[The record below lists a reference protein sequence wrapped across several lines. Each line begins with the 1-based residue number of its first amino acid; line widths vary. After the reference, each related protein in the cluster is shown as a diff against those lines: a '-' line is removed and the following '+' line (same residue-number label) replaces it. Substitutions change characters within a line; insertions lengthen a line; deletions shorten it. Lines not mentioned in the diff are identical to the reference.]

1 MNIAHYRSVLATVGR
16 IVLILIILGT
26 PQKGRSSEQD
36 QGTALVSQPINQA
49 LPNGVNEQ
57 IDGGL
62 IILAQTGHELK
73 PRGAAPQPAAEH
85 KASDFVQDGVI
96 TYPQPSANLQS
107 TRPVIGADYRG
118 VQGRVPD
125 AKFLL
130 VLDGRDVTASSQIT
144 SDYIFHTPGADLAAG
159 RHQALIKMFSP
170 DGESTVIAD
179 WTFYVAGSR
188 PLRYAYPS
196 PGGIVDA
203 RRPII
208 GLRFDELP
216 RDLDRQTIRLVLDGK
231 DITASCDFTD
241 EYIFYAPPGSLG
253 TGAHTAAVKVK
264 HAGSGEMETIA
275 WNFTVGQGGAPSSTY
290 AAADT
295 QEPRG
300 KQASAAAIAK
310 TQRQINS
317 IARATHE
324 AEWILGGP
332 PQPEPPETAARTS
345 AQTGP
350 DRPVGDA
357 QAQLPPE
364 QDEEPFEG
372 GFEYAWNTMYGFENM
387 AVDGDQDLSSQRT
400 RNAYLYNFGLRT
412 QTYLQSRPGRGWFI
426 NPTLGVNFRMEGT
439 SDGDESE
446 SMAMV
451 KNFTATLE
459 DETKRLSMYDI
470 NPKYTTYSLT
480 GQRLYGGE
488 FKNQVGENTS
498 YHMFGG
504 KFKNPRAGKDID
516 IYGGRYDNIT
526 QSGMKYGVHY
536 VGTHMKTVRGGVD
549 SSSGLFGIDASKKY
563 AYGETK
569 MEWAQSRYSDLA
581 DAMAYRL
588 ESTWRKEKAYLTA
601 KYESVGSNFRTE
613 GGFASK
619 GLVEFNSSLQY
630 KNNQR
635 LTTVLGFRR
644 RTFRDGGSHTMS
656 VPVVLK
662 YSPFASKPSTAI
674 EYRYKLTYYD
684 KGDTWKD
691 TFSNE
696 IDIRHVFGSV
706 KSQIGFKKERKLR
719 NLREPEME
727 RLLSLNL
734 RTPIYDK
741 TEFIYS
747 LSKINN
753 NFFGPD
759 SKNVFSVTYELSDWS
774 DMRVAQE
781 YVNKV
786 QPTLDRTTSKLRWGK
801 VNPDTNTE
809 MNFEM
814 MYNNFLLYDE
824 TYFTFKYSVF
834 Y

>member
-1 MNIAHYRSVLATVGR
+1 MSVTKFRSVLATLGR

-26 PQKGRSSEQD
+26 PQKGRSLEQD
-36 QGTALVSQPINQA
+36 QQSALG
-49 LPNGVNEQ
+49 LPSLNETWLNR
-57 IDGGL
+57 DNSRNETGL
-62 IILAQTGHELK
+62 LLLAQSGHELK
-73 PRGAAPQPAAEH
+73 PRGAAQQPAAQQQT
-85 KASDFVQDGVI
+85 SDFVKDGVI

-107 TRPVIGADYRG
+107 MRPVIGADYRG
-118 VQGRVPD
+118 VQGRAPN

-130 VLDGRDVTASSQIT
+130 MLDGQNVTAASQIT
-144 SDYIFHTPGADLAAG
+144 SDYIFYTPGADLAAG
-159 RHQALIKMFSP
+159 RHQALLKMFST

-196 PGGIVDA
+196 PGVVLDSS
-203 RRPII
+203 RPVI

-216 RDLDRQTIRLVLDGK
+216 QDLDRQTIRLVLDGK
-231 DITASCDFTD
+231 DITASCNITD
-241 EYIFYAPPGSLG
+241 EYIFYAPPASLG
-253 TGAHTAAVKVK
+253 KGAHTAAVKVK
-264 HAGSGEMETIA
+264 HAGSGDMETIA
-275 WNFTVGQGGAPSSTY
+275 WNFTVGQGGQTSSSY
-290 AAADT
+290 AAADAR
-295 QEPRG
+295 EPRG

-324 AEWILGGP
+324 AEWVLGGP

-345 AQTGP
+345 GQTGP
-350 DRPVGDA
+350 DRPLADA
-357 QAQLPPE
+357 QDPLAAE
-364 QDEEPFEG
+364 QEEPFEG

-446 SMAMV
+446 SRVMI
-451 KNFTATLE
+451 KNFTAVLE
-459 DETKRLSMYDI
+459 DDTKRLSMYDI
-470 NPKYTTYSLT
+470 NPKYTAYSLT

-488 FKNQVGENTS
+488 FKNQLDENNS

-516 IYGGRYDNIT
+516 IYGARYENIT
-526 QSGMKYGVHY
+526 GDGMKYGVHY

-563 AYGETK
+563 AYGESK

-588 ESTWRKEKAYLTA
+588 EGTWRKEKAYLTA
-601 KYESVGSNFRTE
+601 KYENVGSNFRTE
-613 GGFASK
+613 SGFASK
-619 GLVEFNSSLQY
+619 GLVEFNSSMQY
-630 KNNQR
+630 KNNNR

-684 KGDTWKD
+684 KGDAWKD

-734 RTPIYDK
+734 RTPIFDK

-759 SKNVFSVTYELSDWS
+759 SKNVYSVTYELSDWS
-774 DMRVAQE
+774 DMRLAQE

-814 MYNNFLLYDE
+814 MYNNFLMYDE